1 MGDVGGVVH
10 AETDGDDDVGAGDRV
25 DGQAPEVDEAADI
38 DEREED
44 TEEDNDTGR
53 EVLDE
58 NQRCD
63 EDTEER
69 EAHVPPELQLDH
81 LISFPARIFS
91 AHGKCS
97 VGEVCLG
104 HNLFDLV
111 HGRDP
116 L

>member
-1 MGDVGGVVH
+1 MRSGSGCEDEGEEGTEASIKNSRADISHGLDSSQVWRAGLLHKVVSNVGAVVH
-10 AETDGDDDVGAGDRV
+10 TETHCDDEVDAADCV

-69 EAHVPPELQLDH
+69 
-81 LISFPARIFS
+81 
-91 AHGKCS
+91 
-97 VGEVCLG
+97 
-104 HNLFDLV
+104 
-111 HGRDP
+111 
-116 L
+116 